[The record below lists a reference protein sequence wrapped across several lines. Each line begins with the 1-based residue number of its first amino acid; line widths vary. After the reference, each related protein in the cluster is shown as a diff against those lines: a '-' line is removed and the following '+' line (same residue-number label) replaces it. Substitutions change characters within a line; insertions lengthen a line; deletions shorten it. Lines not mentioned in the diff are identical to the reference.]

1 MELVGWSSSLILA
14 VTIVHQVYKQW
25 KQGSSEGVS
34 IWLFLGQSLANTGF
48 IVYSFHQRGLHQGV
62 WVFTLTNSLLL
73 VTHPTGHLLTLRQHH
88 QEEHAAV

>member
-48 IVYSFHQRGLHQGV
+48 IVYSLHQRD
-62 WVFTLTNSLLL
+62 WVFTCTNSRLLLTNL
-73 VTHPTGHLLTLRQHH
+73 TGYLLTLRQHH